1 MSATNNK
8 DASWAE
14 KVDPAKVEEE
24 AKAALERAQE
34 EEALKLLEAFDFD
47 IIGGVRQ
54 IMNSEAV

>member
-1 MSATNNK
+1 MSATDNK
-8 DASWAE
+8 DTSWAE